1 MSGKSKA
8 LPTIV
13 VASAGIAAGAAV
25 AFAGFLLKRRAV
37 RTTCKP
43 FYAEATRRFK
53 IPGISEGFVP
63 QDLFYL
69 SDEQT
74 WLFSGYLANRRPS
87 PIYQVGADGTVRRHE
102 VRLPEG
108 SLYRGHGAAVTA
120 AGPFVFL
127 TVRDGFIA
135 LDRAEL
141 AKAAD
146 GDVLQ
151 ATGHR
156 AVPLMP
162 AFMTVQKD
170 MLYIGEFSHRLFYPT
185 PKSHWLRCPSGETN
199 PALLLAYAPH
209 DGGPFGFGEHPSAVY
224 SIPGNVQGMC
234 VTPEGNIVLSLA
246 WGFGGAAVLPGR
258 SHAGGDAYRAAHG
271 RGHRRRERRGVPG
284 QRGGE
289 QPLPARQVLW
299 RPVRVL
305 VPDEGIAAPSRSLSC
320 RQARREP
327 MFPRENGLREK

>member
-170 MLYIGEFSHRLFYPT
+170 MLYIGEFSHRLSYPT

-209 DGGPFGFGEHPSAVY
+209 DGGPFGFGEHPLLPPMYFPPFTPMIHNRSRQPAPAGYANVFPPLSAPPPNL
-224 SIPGNVQGMC
+224 SRNARASRARALSEPG
-234 VTPEGNIVLSLA
+234 
-246 WGFGGAAVLPGR
+246 
-258 SHAGGDAYRAAHG
+258 
-271 RGHRRRERRGVPG
+271 
-284 QRGGE
+284 
-289 QPLPARQVLW
+289 
-299 RPVRVL
+299 
-305 VPDEGIAAPSRSLSC
+305 
-320 RQARREP
+320 
-327 MFPRENGLREK
+327 

>member
-25 AFAGFLLKRRAV
+25 AFTGFLLKRRAV

-69 SDEQT
+69 SRMSKPG
-74 WLFSGYLANRRPS
+74 LFSGYLGEPPALPHLPGGRRR
-87 PIYQVGADGTVRRHE
+87 YVRRHE

-156 AVPLMP
+156 ADAAYGP
-162 AFMTVQKD
+162 
-170 MLYIGEFSHRLFYPT
+170 
-185 PKSHWLRCPSGETN
+185 PS
-199 PALLLAYAPH
+199 
-209 DGGPFGFGEHPSAVY
+209 
-224 SIPGNVQGMC
+224 
-234 VTPEGNIVLSLA
+234 
-246 WGFGGAAVLPGR
+246 
-258 SHAGGDAYRAAHG
+258 
-271 RGHRRRERRGVPG
+271 
-284 QRGGE
+284 
-289 QPLPARQVLW
+289 
-299 RPVRVL
+299 
-305 VPDEGIAAPSRSLSC
+305 
-320 RQARREP
+320 
-327 MFPRENGLREK
+327 

>member
-108 SLYRGHGAAVTA
+108 SLYR
-120 AGPFVFL
+120 
-127 TVRDGFIA
+127 RDGAPRLVRFPGHPA
-135 LDRAEL
+135 GRAPL
-141 AKAAD
+141 P
-146 GDVLQ
+146 GPSCSSPC
-151 ATGHR
+151 ATGSSR
-156 AVPLMP
+156 W
-162 AFMTVQKD
+162 
-170 MLYIGEFSHRLFYPT
+170 I
-185 PKSHWLRCPSGETN
+185 
-199 PALLLAYAPH
+199 
-209 DGGPFGFGEHPSAVY
+209 
-224 SIPGNVQGMC
+224 
-234 VTPEGNIVLSLA
+234 
-246 WGFGGAAVLPGR
+246 
-258 SHAGGDAYRAAHG
+258 
-271 RGHRRRERRGVPG
+271 
-284 QRGGE
+284 
-289 QPLPARQVLW
+289 
-299 RPVRVL
+299 
-305 VPDEGIAAPSRSLSC
+305 APS
-320 RQARREP
+320 
-327 MFPRENGLREK
+327 

>member
-1 MSGKSKA
+1 MSGKSKT

-25 AFAGFLLKRRAV
+25 SFTGFLLKRRAV

-246 WGFGGAAVLPGR
+246 WGFG
-258 SHAGGDAYRAAHG
+258 DAEVRIYDPAQAK
-271 RGHRRRERRGVPG
+271 
-284 QRGGE
+284 RGGSYLVE
-289 QPLPARQVLW
+289 GHKAPLYFLDEAT
-299 RPVRVL
+299 RVETL
-305 VPDEGIAAPSRSLSC
+305 TVPPMAEGIDDVNGEVYLANEAASNLYLLGKFYGGQYVYSFPT
-320 RQARREP
+320 RE
-327 MFPRENGLREK
+327 

>member
-1 MSGKSKA
+1 MSGKSKT

-25 AFAGFLLKRRAV
+25 AFTGFLLKRRAV

-146 GDVLQ
+146 GDVL
-151 ATGHR
+151 
-156 AVPLMP
+156 
-162 AFMTVQKD
+162 
-170 MLYIGEFSHRLFYPT
+170 
-185 PKSHWLRCPSGETN
+185 
-199 PALLLAYAPH
+199 
-209 DGGPFGFGEHPSAVY
+209 
-224 SIPGNVQGMC
+224 
-234 VTPEGNIVLSLA
+234 PE
-246 WGFGGAAVLPGR
+246 
-258 SHAGGDAYRAAHG
+258 
-271 RGHRRRERRGVPG
+271 RG
-284 QRGGE
+284 Q
-289 QPLPARQVLW
+289 
-299 RPVRVL
+299 
-305 VPDEGIAAPSRSLSC
+305 S
-320 RQARREP
+320 
-327 MFPRENGLREK
+327 